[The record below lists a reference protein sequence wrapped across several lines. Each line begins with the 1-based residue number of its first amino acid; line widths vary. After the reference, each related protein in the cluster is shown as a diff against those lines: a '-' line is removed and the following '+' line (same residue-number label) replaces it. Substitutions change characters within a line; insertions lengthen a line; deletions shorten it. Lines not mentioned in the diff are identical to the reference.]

1 MRVGR
6 DAKWQIN
13 ERRYPSTGWGGKRE
27 ASVFSVQFGE
37 ASLRIGSGAR
47 AGLEIE
53 ASAIVDDGEMKPSSE
68 AWIATD

>member
-37 ASLRIGSGAR
+37 ASLRIGKPDAHYELFKR
-47 AGLEIE
+47 IE
-53 ASAIVDDGEMKPSSE
+53 AGTIVDDGEMKPSL
-68 AWIATD
+68 